1 MVYTKFTMKLVL
13 DICEFSLFTIFTN
26 GCIIGFGVRLRQTCT
41 VHPHCA
47 LVTPNPVYSIF
58 VTVVILLEANCI
70 LVSIVFSVALP
81 CILSSRVVLAQS
93 KLSFCLLKRKYS
105 VFHVSDWLCALF

>member
-26 GCIIGFGVRLRQTCT
+26 ECIIGFGVRLRQTCT

-47 LVTPNPVYSIF
+47 LVTLNPVYSIF

-70 LVSIVFSVALP
+70 LVSIVFSLALP
-81 CILSSRVVLAQS
+81 CI
-93 KLSFCLLKRKYS
+93 SFLKGCLGPIKTFL
-105 VFHVSDWLCALF
+105 LFVEKKTFCFSCF